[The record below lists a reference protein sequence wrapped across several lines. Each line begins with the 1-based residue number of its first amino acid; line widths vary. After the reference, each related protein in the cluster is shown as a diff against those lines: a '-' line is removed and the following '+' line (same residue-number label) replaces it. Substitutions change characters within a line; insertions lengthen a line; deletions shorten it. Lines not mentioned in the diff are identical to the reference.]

1 LSSKKFK
8 LSSLPQP
15 TASTPFFRR
24 WFVDEKAK
32 ELADTKRLFKHV
44 TERYEASG
52 DVLRRVIEELDPPP
66 GDAFA
71 ECQKQLVLQN
81 DQLFEL
87 DEPDWHDLSMEDAVE
102 WRAILRAQEH
112 FLRHEGRCTDLL
124 ANSINGLLH
133 HVADQIP
140 ETDSALFTVP
150 LCEILG
156 DVNDTIAEIV
166 ATFWN
171 DALDRNH
178 LFRELDRA
186 LYVNLCHVSGLVPD
200 TAHKKPFLSPEETKL
215 PPVEKVDAFLRNT
228 PFRDLL
234 MTPVPFGIPQESF
247 FSHMHVVGGSGA
259 GKTQWLS
266 TLILHHLNDPKRP
279 SLVVVDSQGDLINK
293 LSHLKAIQERLV
305 LISPKDIHYPPA
317 INIFD
322 VGRNRIAQYDQATKE
337 QVVAGA
343 IQTLDYLFSGIVGAD
358 LTAKQS
364 VFFRFVARLMLALP
378 ETLGRN
384 ATLEDMIHLMDDV
397 EPYQTA
403 IDSLP
408 RIQKQFFERDF
419 KAQKTFGQTKEQ
431 IRYRLNAILE
441 NPTLERLFTSSETK
455 LDIFNELNNGSIILI
470 DTAKDFLK
478 DASGNFG
485 RIFIALILQA
495 VMERAAIPEH
505 RRRPT
510 HLIIDEAQ
518 EYFDQNIDDLLTQVR
533 KYRCGCVFAHQ
544 YLSQATPQ
552 LVASLAANTSIK
564 MVSGVSTKDARSLA
578 PDLRTTAEFILDQPQ
593 LHFACYVKNVT
604 ASAVS
609 APVVYGKL
617 DKEEQVD
624 GYEYEDFIE
633 RNRKRLS
640 ADAKPQPTS
649 PPAQSERPGEPP
661 ERRDSPG
668 GPDEIDT
675 GASETW

>member
-1 LSSKKFK
+1 
-8 LSSLPQP
+8 
-15 TASTPFFRR
+15 
-24 WFVDEKAK
+24 V
-32 ELADTKRLFKHV
+32 
-44 TERYEASG
+44 
-52 DVLRRVIEELDPPP
+52 
-66 GDAFA
+66 
-71 ECQKQLVLQN
+71 
-81 DQLFEL
+81 
-87 DEPDWHDLSMEDAVE
+87 
-102 WRAILRAQEH
+102 
-112 FLRHEGRCTDLL
+112 
-124 ANSINGLLH
+124 
-133 HVADQIP
+133 P
-140 ETDSALFTVP
+140 ETESTLFTVP
-150 LCEILG
+150 LCELLG
-156 DVNDTIAEIV
+156 DPNDTIAEIIN
-166 ATFWN
+166 TFID
-171 DALDRNH
+171 DAYDRNY
-178 LFRELDRA
+178 LFVDLSRT
-186 LYVNLCHVSGLVPD
+186 LYLNLCRISGFVPD
-200 TAHKKPFLSPEETKL
+200 TEHKKPFASPEEKKL
-215 PPVEKVDAFLRNT
+215 PPIAAVAAYLGNT
-228 PFRDLL
+228 PFYDLL
-234 MTPVPFGIPQESF
+234 MTPVPFGIPQEAF

-266 TLILHHLNDPKRP
+266 TLILHHINHPERP
-279 SLVVVDSQGDLINK
+279 SLVVVDSQGDLIHA
-293 LSHLKAIQERLV
+293 LSRLEAIQDRLV
-305 LISPKDIHYPPA
+305 LITPKDIHHPPA

-322 VGRNRIAQYDQATKE
+322 VGRHRIEQYDQATKE

-384 ATLEDMIHLMDDV
+384 ATLEDMIHLMDDAA
-397 EPYQTA
+397 PYQAA
-403 IDSLP
+403 IDTLP
-408 RIQKQFFERDF
+408 RIQRQFFERDF

-455 LDIFNELNNGSIILI
+455 LDIFSELNNGSIILI

-505 RRRPT
+505 QRRPT

-544 YLSQATPQ
+544 YLSQAAPQ

-604 ASAVS
+604 RGAVS
-609 APVVYGKL
+609 APVTYGKAMSAL
-617 DKEEQVD
+617 SVGPSYPYDRQREISEDSSCVPKISIA
-624 GYEYEDFIE
+624 GY
-633 RNRKRLS
+633 RRL
-640 ADAKPQPTS
+640 AN
-649 PPAQSERPGEPP
+649 
-661 ERRDSPG
+661 
-668 GPDEIDT
+668 
-675 GASETW
+675 